1 MGLPDEVAR
10 DALRGEDGRRVA
22 DAAISSTAVR
32 ESRRSTGEATMI
44 DDENGIGTRVA
55 WGAVVA
61 GSLVALAVG
70 LVLAILGL
78 GLGLGAVDVVSGAD
92 ADAGTIT
99 GAVGVWWTV
108 SALLSLFVG
117 GWVAGR
123 IGGGLFA
130 PGGVFVGILVWALT
144 TLASFYVLT
153 TPVSTVIG
161 GPMAVATDSV
171 YAVLSDAEAQAGLDV
186 APIEGLPEED
196 AEDVEEMRTQ
206 AAREL
211 AARAEGAM
219 AAGMWAA
226 FTLLLGAG
234 AAVAGAWFATEP
246 PAWSRP
252 RPFV

>member
-1 MGLPDEVAR
+1 MG
-10 DALRGEDGRRVA
+10 
-22 DAAISSTAVR
+22 I
-32 ESRRSTGEATMI
+32 
-44 DDENGIGTRVA
+44 A
-55 WGAVVA
+55 WGAILA

-70 LVLAILGL
+70 LVLSILAL
-78 GLGLGAVDVVSGAD
+78 GLGLGAVDVVTGEE
-92 ADAGTIT
+92 ADAGAIT

-123 IGGGLFA
+123 IAGGPFA
-130 PGGVFVGILVWALT
+130 PDGVFLGILVWALA
-144 TLASFYVLT
+144 TLASLYLLT
-153 TPVSTVIG
+153 TAVSTVLG
-161 GPMAVATDSV
+161 GPLAVATDSV
-171 YAVLSDAEAQAGLDV
+171 YSVLSEAEARAGMDV
-186 APIEGLPEED
+186 VPMEGFPEED
-196 AEDVEEMRTQ
+196 AEDVEEMRAE

-234 AAVAGAWFATEP
+234 AAVAGAWFATDP

>member
-1 MGLPDEVAR
+1 ME
-10 DALRGEDGRRVA
+10 GRA
-22 DAAISSTAVR
+22 FPHAAAGTPL
-32 ESRRSTGEATMI
+32 
-44 DDENGIGTRVA
+44 GIA
-55 WGAVVA
+55 WSAIVA

-70 LVLAILGL
+70 LVLAILAL
-78 GLGLGAVDVVSGAD
+78 GLGLGAVDVVSGED

-123 IGGGLFA
+123 IAGGPFA
-130 PGGVFVGILVWALT
+130 PGGVFLGILVWALVSLT
-144 TLASFYVLT
+144 SLYILT
-153 TPVSTVIG
+153 TSVSTVLG
-161 GPMAVATDSV
+161 GPLAVATDSV
-171 YAVLSDAEAQAGLDV
+171 YAVLSDAQVQAGLEV
-186 APIEGLPEED
+186 SPIEGLPEED
-196 AEDVEEMRTQ
+196 AEDVEELRAE

-226 FTLLLGAG
+226 FTLLLGGG
-234 AAVAGAWFATEP
+234 AAVAGVWFATEP

-252 RPFV
+252 RPLY